1 MQDLDFNTLEARRV
15 DDSVVATLM
24 RNVYLWMTAALAI
37 TGLTALVTARSEMM
51 INFIFGNQLIW
62 IGLLIAEL
70 VLVIWLSARIEKMSF
85 STATVMFILYSV
97 VNGLTLS
104 VIFIAYEIGS
114 IATTFFIAAGM
125 YAGMALIG
133 FFTKKDLSAIGKFGL
148 MALIGL
154 IIAMVVNMFVQSSGL
169 DLLISG
175 IGVIVFAGL
184 TAYDSQKIR
193 NTLALADDVNDITM
207 KFALMGALT
216 LYLDFINLFLYLL
229 RIFGNK
235 K

>member
-193 NTLALADDVNDITM
+193 NTLAFADDVNDITM
-207 KFALMGALT
+207 KLALMGALT